1 MRRRVVLLWEK
12 IKNLKIDYHH
22 VCSHRSGISVI
33 VAAGMQITVV
43 WIEHVGCTISSKLD
57 ERSSRRRKVR
67 AESSSST
74 PRDDGA
80 DVAVSRPVR
89 SFPRCGERPS
99 PETRGVSVS
108 ESPAE
113 IRPIIRVQASTFERD
128 V

>member
-57 ERSSRRRKVR
+57 ERSSRRRTALRRRGRRRV
-67 AESSSST
+67 
-74 PRDDGA
+74 P
-80 DVAVSRPVR
+80 SRPVLPATR
-89 SFPRCGERPS
+89 ERPS

-113 IRPIIRVQASTFERD
+113 TRPIKAVRGVP